1 MSFKIITGTLSAD
14 VASAGT
20 FTVNYPT
27 GTNAGHYAESVNH
40 QLVINQ
46 NVYAY
51 PAGFSLTFGSSN
63 ITVTNNGTGTW
74 SNGSSFS
81 LQAELIGVSQYTDVD
96 TGFTPINTI
105 RPIMLETVLGTP
117 AAASSTA
124 LVTSQGLNAG
134 VAATLVTTSLDVPR
148 NVVAA
153 WTTAAK
159 ITVKGT
165 DVYGA
170 AMSESMGTAGTSF
183 TGKKAFKTI
192 TSITSDTAITG
203 FTAGTGNVLGLPFYL
218 PAAGSVLSE
227 IVSGVKAGTGGVSV
241 GTFVA
246 GVSSTVATSTTGDVR
261 GTYAPNGGVSGTDSY
276 IIIAACPDAG
286 YKGVAQA

>member
-14 VASAGT
+14 VATSGT
-20 FTVNYPT
+20 FTVSYPT
-27 GTNAGHYAESVNH
+27 GTNAGHYAESVSH
-40 QLVINQ
+40 QFVVNQ
-46 NVYAY
+46 NIYSY

-74 SNGSSFS
+74 SSGSSYT
-81 LQAELIGVSQYTDVD
+81 LQTELIGVTQYTDVD
-96 TGFTPINTI
+96 SGFQPANTT
-105 RPIMLETVLGTP
+105 RPIVLETVLGTP
-117 AAASSTA
+117 AAASSTYLA
-124 LVTSQGLNAG
+124 ASQSVAAAG
-134 VAATLVTTSLDVPR
+134 AATLSATSLDVPR

-153 WTTAAK
+153 WTTSAK

-165 DVYGA
+165 DVYGVA
-170 AMSESMGTAGTSF
+170 LSESMASAGTSF

-192 TSITSDTAITG
+192 TSITSDTSITG
-203 FTAGTGNVLGLPFYL
+203 FTAGTGSVLGLPFYL
-218 PAAGSVLSE
+218 PAAGSVLGE
-227 IVSGVKAGTGGVSV
+227 IVSNSKAGTA

-246 GVSSTVATSTTGDVR
+246 GVSGSVATSTTGDVR

-286 YKGVAQA
+286 FKGVAQA

>member
-1 MSFKIITGTLSAD
+1 MSFKIITGTLASD
-14 VASAGT
+14 VASTGT
-20 FTVNYPT
+20 FTVSYPT
-27 GTNAGHYAESVNH
+27 GTNAGHYAESVAH
-40 QLVINQ
+40 SIVINQ

-63 ITVTNNGTGTW
+63 ITVTNNSGGTW
-74 SNGSSFS
+74 SSGSSYT
-81 LQAELIGVSQYTDVD
+81 LQAELIGVTQYTDVD
-96 TGFTPINTI
+96 SGFTPINTI

-124 LVTSQGLNAG
+124 
-134 VAATLVTTSLDVPR
+134 VAASQSVAAAGSATLASTSLDVPR

-153 WTTAAK
+153 WTTSAK

-165 DVYGA
+165 DVYGVS
-170 AMSESMGTAGTSF
+170 MSESMATAGTSF

-192 TSITSDTAITG
+192 TSITSDTAVTAL
-203 FTAGTGNVLGLPFYL
+203 TAGTGNVLGLPFYL
-218 PAAGSVLSE
+218 PAAGSVISE
-227 IVSGVKAGTGGVSV
+227 IVSNSKAGTA

-246 GVSSTVATSTTGDVR
+246 GVSSSAATATTGDVR

-276 IIIAACPDAG
+276 VILAACPDAG
-286 YKGVAQA
+286 FKGVAQA